1 MKVSNEK
8 ALTKLC
14 PYKIGYSEG
23 SERCSGDECMAFIL
37 DEKTELGECGMLN
50 KFHKEEGKCSCG

>member
-1 MKVSNEK
+1 MKVTIEK

-23 SERCSGDECMAFIL
+23 SERCSGDECMAFVLNEDGI
-37 DEKTELGECGMLN
+37 GFCGMLN
-50 KFHKEEGKCSCG
+50 KNIPDENNKCSCC